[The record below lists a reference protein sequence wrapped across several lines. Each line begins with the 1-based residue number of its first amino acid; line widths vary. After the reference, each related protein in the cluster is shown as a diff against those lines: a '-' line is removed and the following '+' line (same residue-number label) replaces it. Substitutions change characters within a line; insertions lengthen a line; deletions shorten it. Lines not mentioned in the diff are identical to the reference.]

1 MCSDDLVSPAPSP
14 SCRFAP
20 LLYMFLSLSLFP
32 PSLRF
37 QPQDERGFSTLWIA
51 AEKGHVEVVKL
62 LLTEGNAEVDKA
74 ANDGVTPLY
83 AAAMQGK
90 TEVVKLLLTEGNAEV
105 DKTNNTGATPLYVA
119 AEQGMTEVVKLLLR
133 GGADA
138 NIAIQGWTPL
148 MIAKHYGH
156 QAVVALLQ

>member
-1 MCSDDLVSPAPSP
+1 
-14 SCRFAP
+14 
-20 LLYMFLSLSLFP
+20 MFLSLSLFP

-37 QPQDERGFSTLWIA
+37 QPQGEGGRTALYQA
-51 AEKGHVEVVKL
+51 ARYGHTGVVKL

>member
-1 MCSDDLVSPAPSP
+1 MPFC
-14 SCRFAP
+14 P

-37 QPQDERGFSTLWIA
+37 QPQDAEYGYTALYMA
-51 AEKGHVEVVKL
+51 AYNGH
-62 LLTEGNAEVDKA
+62 A
-74 ANDGVTPLY
+74 A
-83 AAAMQGK
+83 
-90 TEVVKLLLTEGNAEV
+90 VVKLLLTEGNAEV

-138 NIAIQGWTPL
+138 NIAIKGWTPL